1 MIALSTRTQ
10 EMTGQQHRR
19 IKKPAYR
26 DQRQKTGDATEEI
39 GRRVVSG
46 QFQPGSV
53 LPTTDVLAAEFSVSR
68 LAIRETMKTLAGKG
82 LVSARPRRGTVVRPR
97 AEWNRFDPDVLRW
110 HSDER
115 PNAAYIRSVFEIR
128 RLIEPPA
135 AALVAER
142 ATQDTI
148 SAMEV
153 AFQRMAESDPAS
165 PESIDADVAFHSAI
179 LSGTGNDF
187 IAAFTSV
194 MAAALT
200 STFRIQRDV
209 ARDREHFIPSHK
221 LILDAIKSGDADR
234 TREAYI
240 RLLKIA
246 EDDAITGLQKRSSD
260 TAQTVRDPSPLNS
273 ELDT

>member
-1 MIALSTRTQ
+1 MIAMGTRTG
-10 EMTGQQHRR
+10 EMSGQQHRR
-19 IKKPAYR
+19 IRKPAYR
-26 DQRQKTGDATEEI
+26 HLRQKTGGATEEI
-39 GRRVVSG
+39 GRRIVSG

-82 LVSARPRRGTVVRPR
+82 LISARPRRGTVVRPR

-187 IAAFTSV
+187 IAAFTPV
-194 MAAALT
+194 MAAALS

-221 LILDAIKSGDADR
+221 LILDAIKSGDAGR
-234 TREAYI
+234 TREVYMK
-240 RLLKIA
+240 LLRIA
-246 EDDAITGLQKRSSD
+246 EDDAITGLQKRGAD
-260 TAQTVRDPSPLNS
+260 TVQTVGDPPTSNT